1 MTSNALSARSR
12 ALAALCVAVALWC
25 APAQAQS
32 QEQSGAAAREAELN
46 AAYEAG
52 IKAGTRGPAD
62 IKLIDQA
69 TLAIPADTI
78 FIPKAEGMRMLR
90 ALGNTVSGDTH
101 QGLVLGL
108 KSTDGWIVVV
118 RYLKEGYIK
127 DDEAKDWNA
136 DELLQNLKEGT
147 AESNKDRVA
156 RGFPEVEIIG
166 WIEKPTYESKS
177 HELVWS
183 LRSKHKGEPDGG
195 VNGVNYNTYALGRE
209 GYFSLNLLTDSS
221 RVAGDKAVARTLLGA
236 LDYNAGKRYDDFNMS
251 TDRIAAYGI
260 AALIGGVAAKKLGLI
275 AVIGAFLLKFA
286 KVIAIGAAA
295 FFGGIWKFFGRKRS
309 QA

>member
-1 MTSNALSARSR
+1 
-12 ALAALCVAVALWC
+12 
-25 APAQAQS
+25 
-32 QEQSGAAAREAELN
+32 AAREAELN

-78 FIPKAEGMRMLR
+78 FIPKAEGMRILR
-90 ALGNTVSGDTH
+90 ELGNTVSGEPH
-101 QGLVLGL
+101 HGLVLGL
-108 KSTDGWIVVV
+108 KSTDGWITDV
-118 RYLKEGYIK
+118 RYLKKGYIK

-183 LRSKHKGEPDGG
+183 LRSKHK
-195 VNGVNYNTYALGRE
+195 
-209 GYFSLNLLTDSS
+209 
-221 RVAGDKAVARTLLGA
+221 
-236 LDYNAGKRYDDFNMS
+236 
-251 TDRIAAYGI
+251 
-260 AALIGGVAAKKLGLI
+260 
-275 AVIGAFLLKFA
+275 
-286 KVIAIGAAA
+286 
-295 FFGGIWKFFGRKRS
+295 
-309 QA
+309 